1 MNNEIQQMVLAY
13 CDAIEKQDQDAFND
27 LFDRDATLISI
38 ATLFQGRDT
47 IINDFLKRLHSI
59 YLSIKLIPENISIR
73 FLNSEMAVVIFEYH
87 TECIRREDGSN
98 YGIAGLETQVFVLK
112 EDSWKITHLHYS
124 KK

>member
-59 YLSIKLIPENISIR
+59 YLSIKLIPKNISIR
-73 FLNSEMAVVIFEYH
+73 FPNSEMAVVIFEYH

-112 EDSWKITHLHYS
+112 QDGWKITHLHYS